1 MASIGT
7 VVFLSHLCRT
17 RFFAHICGK
26 KRERAS
32 SSHLDLWLRIL
43 GSTSA
48 FATCQ
53 AILLVRNFVEVLV
66 ELEFLKSIHI
76 WVGNQGST
84 VCTLGDDTVVAVKK
98 TALEKIEALCGG
110 TRARARILFSFPLFR
125 VFVILWREKEALE
138 GFQGF
143 SFRVWRSWRKL
154 TVLGRVFSSLRR

>member
-1 MASIGT
+1 MIISVLSWRAVIQRRALLERSQPSEWPRFGT
-7 VVFLSHLCRT
+7 VVFLSHLCRA

-110 TRARARILFSFPLFR
+110 ARARARILFSFLS
-125 VFVILWREKEALE
+125 II
-138 GFQGF
+138 
-143 SFRVWRSWRKL
+143 
-154 TVLGRVFSSLRR
+154 